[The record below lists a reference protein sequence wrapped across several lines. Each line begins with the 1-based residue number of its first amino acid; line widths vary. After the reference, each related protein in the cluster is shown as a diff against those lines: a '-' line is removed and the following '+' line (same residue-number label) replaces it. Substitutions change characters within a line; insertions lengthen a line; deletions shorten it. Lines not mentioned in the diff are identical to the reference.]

1 MEKASNSVGALLIH
15 GLGGTQF
22 DLGSLHK
29 ILNRAGVET
38 HALTLPGHGGDP
50 ADLLTVSAEDWIDAV
65 QAKYREIVDQYE
77 TVHIM
82 GMCMGSLLAAE
93 LAKRERHAKGRLVL
107 LAPPVYLD
115 GWSTP
120 WYRHF
125 RHLLYAI
132 PYIAQRIRVEEE
144 EPYGIKNELVRRIVK
159 SRFAK
164 GDSFHYQWVP
174 LAVVRQVDR
183 LRNWVRQSLE
193 HIGCATL
200 IVHAR
205 EDELTSIKSAYYLQK
220 EMTGATVNVVILENS
235 YHMICVDND
244 REQVAVC
251 VLEHFMLDPAH
262 ARRADRQRSAL

>member
-1 MEKASNSVGALLIH
+1 MANAPNAFGALLIH

-50 ADLLTVSAEDWIDAV
+50 SDLLAVTAEDWVDAV
-65 QAKYREIVDQYE
+65 RVKYHEIVGQYE
-77 TVHIM
+77 TLHIM

-93 LAKRERHAKGRLVL
+93 LAKRERHTKGRLVL
-107 LAPPVYLD
+107 LAPPVFLD

-120 WYRHF
+120 WYSKA
-125 RHLLYAI
+125 RHLLYHI
-132 PYIAQRIRVEEE
+132 PYFARRIKVEEE
-144 EPYGIKNELVRRIVK
+144 EPFGIKNELVRSIVK

-164 GDSFHYQWVP
+164 GDNFHYQWIP
-174 LAVVRQVDR
+174 LAVVKHVDR
-183 LRNWVRQSLE
+183 LRQWVRQDLG
-193 HIGCATL
+193 HITCATL

-205 EDELTSIKSAYYLQK
+205 EDELTSTKSAYYLEK
-220 EMTGATVNVVILENS
+220 HMTGAATQVVVLENS

-251 VLEHFMLDPAH
+251 VLEHFKLDPAH
-262 ARRADRQRSAL
+262 GRRASRRRSTP